1 MNNRPGKPPVEEL
14 DLDTLELVAG
24 GFGSGGEKDGAD
36 GTVVELL
43 PNAMFSVDVGGQL
56 VTAHENELRQNRGW
70 RPGSGGGQPDH
81 VEIQEESLK
90 PQKRSLPEKDERF
103 LIGKN

>member
-14 DLDTLELVAG
+14 DLDTLELAAG

-43 PNAMFSVDVGGQL
+43 PHGMFSVDVGGQL
-56 VTAHENELRQNRGW
+56 VTAHISGKLRMNYVRIEVGD
-70 RPGSGGGQPDH
+70 RVR
-81 VEIQEESLK
+81 VEGNLITYRY
-90 PQKRSLPEKDERF
+90 KRNP
-103 LIGKN
+103 

>member
-24 GFGSGGEKDGAD
+24 GRYSDRAPAQRHVQCGRRRASGHRRYIRKA
-36 GTVVELL
+36 
-43 PNAMFSVDVGGQL
+43 
-56 VTAHENELRQNRGW
+56 ENELRQNRGW

-81 VEIQEESLK
+81 VQIQEVILETSK
-90 PQKRSLPEKDERF
+90 AFAP
-103 LIGKN
+103 